1 MNDVGSYRRM
11 AWAHVNGAVIK
22 LMAIRDNLEDLRERV
37 AMPETVGDIV
47 PLEVHIQNINLG
59 IERLEQQRDS
69 SRRLEQERLASITGK
84 ADERLK
90 VAEKEL

>member
-1 MNDVGSYRRM
+1 M

-37 AMPETVGDIV
+37 AMPETVGDVV

-69 SRRLEQERLASITGK
+69 SRKLEQERLASITGR
-84 ADERLK
+84 ADERMRLP
-90 VAEKEL
+90 EKEL

>member
-1 MNDVGSYRRM
+1 M

-37 AMPETVGDIV
+37 AMPETVGDVV

-69 SRRLEQERLASITGK
+69 SRKLEQERLASISGK
-84 ADERLK
+84 ADERMRI
-90 VAEKEL
+90 AEKEL